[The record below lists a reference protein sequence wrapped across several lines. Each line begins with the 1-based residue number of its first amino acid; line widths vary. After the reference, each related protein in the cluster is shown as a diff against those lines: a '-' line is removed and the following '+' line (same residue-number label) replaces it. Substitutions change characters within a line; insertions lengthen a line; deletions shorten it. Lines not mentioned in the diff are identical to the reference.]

1 MESPHS
7 NRLDDF
13 PVIIPRR
20 SMDVYVNRFF
30 PPIARLR
37 NSLPA
42 ECFPLMYDLNGCMC
56 SVNRHLLSLDSF

>member
-13 PVIIPRR
+13 PAIIPRR
-20 SMDVYVNRFF
+20 SKDVYVNSFF
-30 PPIARLR
+30 PCIARLR

-42 ECFPLMYDLNGCMC
+42 ECFPLIYDLNGCMS
-56 SVNRHLLSLDSF
+56 SVNRHLLSLDFF